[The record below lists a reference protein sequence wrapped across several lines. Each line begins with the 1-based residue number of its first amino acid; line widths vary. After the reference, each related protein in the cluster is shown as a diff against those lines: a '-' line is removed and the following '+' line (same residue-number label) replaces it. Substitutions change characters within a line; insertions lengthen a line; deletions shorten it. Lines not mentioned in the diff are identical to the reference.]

1 MSKKKQTNSRRTK
14 ENSQTFSVNYGNRE
28 AEKSVA
34 RAEDNRVHL
43 SEKKNPEDDNLQ
55 ALPFPMN
62 ARSLKMLKKDVVFL
76 YLSFS
81 RLLTEWKKT
90 EMSEIEE
97 V

>member
-1 MSKKKQTNSRRTK
+1 
-14 ENSQTFSVNYGNRE
+14 
-28 AEKSVA
+28 
-34 RAEDNRVHL
+34 
-43 SEKKNPEDDNLQ
+43 
-55 ALPFPMN
+55 MN